1 MWKEVAL
8 ESRISTLVVEDDFFI
23 ALELKEH
30 LESHGFDVIGPTSSL
45 ATARDILATHE
56 PNVVLLDINMGR
68 DGLSYDFALHVQ
80 RLGVP
85 FVFITG
91 YDAVAVNHAA
101 FDDTPLLV
109 KPVDLDA
116 VVKQIELVC
125 S

>member
-1 MWKEVAL
+1 M
-8 ESRISTLVVEDDFFI
+8 ESRISALVVEDDFFI

-30 LESHGFDVIGPTSSL
+30 LENHGFDVIGPTSSL
-45 ATARDILATHE
+45 STARDILARHS
-56 PNVVLLDINMGR
+56 PDVFLLDINIGS
-68 DGLSYDFALHVQ
+68 DGLSYDFALHAKS
-80 RLGVP
+80 LGVP

-91 YDAVAVNHAA
+91 YDAVAVNYVA
-101 FDDTPLLV
+101 FDDTPLMV